1 MNSISI
7 LSFLPAECFKAKG
20 PHEYA
25 GPCPLCG
32 GATEDGFIVW
42 PDRPHGGAFLCR
54 KCGASG
60 DGIAFLMQMDGLT
73 YREACEALALEPK
86 RGTSSTFSHSR
97 RTPNRTV
104 QSAHG
109 MKVPPV
115 PSKPEPAVLPGT
127 EWMDSAA
134 AFLAECQHNIESSP
148 EALLAVIGRFLTPH
162 TAQRIGIG
170 WNPTDRYALRKS
182 WGLPDLPGPD
192 GKLRT
197 KMLLPRGLVIATR
210 RRAGV
215 VALTVRCPNDRPE
228 SRPKYWQVK
237 ESANVPFVAG
247 RAGLPIVLVES
258 ALDAALLWQESF
270 NTVSGVAL
278 MGNMKNLDADTHN
291 FIQSAPILLA
301 APDNDEGGRAAWQR
315 WSAAYPQ
322 ATLVPAVGGKDLGEQ
337 HAAALAWP
345 IDKATPTIGEWCAA
359 ALSISRKTALADR
372 RNAGN
377 RHSYPSP
384 TNSKKE
390 AA

>member
-1 MNSISI
+1 MSKNI

-20 PHEYA
+20 PQEYA

-32 GATEDGFIVW
+32 GATNDGFIIW
-42 PDRPHGGAFLCR
+42 PDRPRGGAFLCR
-54 KCGASG
+54 KCGSNG
-60 DGIAFLMQMDGLT
+60 DGIAFLMQRDGQT
-73 YREACEALALEPK
+73 YPEACAALGIEPK
-86 RGTSSTFSHSR
+86 RA
-97 RTPNRTV
+97 V
-104 QSAHG
+104 HG
-109 MKVPPV
+109 PFVPPV
-115 PSKPEPAVLPGT
+115 PAKSEPAVLPCT

-170 WNPTDRYALRKS
+170 WNPTDRYALRKT
-182 WGLPDLPGPD
+182 WGLPDLPGTD

-337 HAAALAWP
+337 HAAALSWP
-345 IDKATPTIGEWCAA
+345 IDENIPTVGEWLDA
-359 ALSISRKTALADR
+359 ALSIARETAQVSSVCDDNAKRDLNYGAKRKATA
-372 RNAGN
+372 
-377 RHSYPSP
+377 
-384 TNSKKE
+384 K